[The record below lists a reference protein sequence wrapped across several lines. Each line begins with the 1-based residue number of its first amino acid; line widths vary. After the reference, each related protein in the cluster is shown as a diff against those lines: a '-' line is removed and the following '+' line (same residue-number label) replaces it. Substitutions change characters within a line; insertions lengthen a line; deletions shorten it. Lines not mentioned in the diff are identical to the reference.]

1 MLSQRKR
8 LIIYVMLFSLLLIN
22 YLDRVAISISG
33 KSIAAE
39 LNLGPVALG
48 YLYSSSLWIYIL
60 CLLPAGLLTDR
71 FGTRR
76 VIGLTIGLW
85 SLCQMLGGFAGGL
98 VSLIAARLGLGVFES
113 PTNAA
118 GNRVIREWAPRDE
131 RGAAT
136 SAFIMGSYA
145 GPAVGAPL
153 VAWLVT
159 RVGWRESFV
168 ATGLLGLVWMAAW
181 FMWFR
186 QPEDA
191 RWLSDDERSH
201 ILTSRDMRAAQDAA
215 RASAANAP
223 SIGLRGLLQLPTM
236 WALALTQGCMTYTQY
251 LFLSWFP
258 AYLQTARGLTILRSG
273 FYTAI
278 PYAVT
283 VVGCLLI
290 SVVADRLFDAQ
301 ALKSGKRRFAVALF
315 LLLSADILVAPS
327 IGSTTLLI
335 ALFSSSMLASACA
348 MSWNFA
354 LTNDLL
360 RSSSDA
366 GRAFALL
373 TLGGNLFG
381 IIAPIATGYVVSATG
396 HFDTAFLIA
405 GVLAVVGAAA
415 VLCFARRP
423 LGAPAGNA
431 ATGAGD
437 SAHPAAVTRHVSH
450 GESK

>member
-1 MLSQRKR
+1 MFANRKR
-8 LIIYVMLFSLLLIN
+8 LIIYGLLFLLLLIN
-22 YLDRVAISISG
+22 YLDRVAMSIAG
-33 KSIAAE
+33 KPIAAE
-39 LNLGPVALG
+39 LRLGPVALG

-60 CLLPAGLLTDR
+60 CLLPAGALTDR

-76 VIGLTIGLW
+76 VIGVAIGLW
-85 SLCQMLGGFAGGL
+85 SICQIVGGGAFGL

-118 GNRVIREWAPRDE
+118 GNRAIREWAPREE
-131 RGAAT
+131 RGSAT

-145 GPAVGAPL
+145 GPAVGAPV

-159 RVGWRESFV
+159 RYGWRLSFIV
-168 ATGLLGLVWMAAW
+168 TGMLGLAW
-181 FMWFR
+181 LVLWLARFR
-186 QPEDA
+186 LPERA
-191 RWLSDDERSH
+191 RWLAAAEREQ
-201 ILTSRDMRAAQDAA
+201 ILARRDMETTPAGRGT
-215 RASAANAP
+215 
-223 SIGLRGLLQLPTM
+223 GLRGLLASPTM

-251 LFLSWFP
+251 LFLTWFP
-258 AYLQTARGLTILRSG
+258 TYLETARGLTVMRSG

-290 SVVADRLFDAQ
+290 SFAVDRVFDGN
-301 ALKSGKRRFAVALF
+301 ALRAGKRRYAVALF
-315 LLLSADILVAPS
+315 LLLSADVLATPALQ
-327 IGSTTLLI
+327 STGFVI

-366 GRAFALL
+366 GIAFAVL

-381 IIAPIATGYVVSATG
+381 IVAPIVTGYVVSATG
-396 HFDTAFLIA
+396 HFDAAFAIA
-405 GVLAVVGAAA
+405 GVLAIIGAVA
-415 VLCFARRP
+415 VLLLTSRP
-423 LGAPAGNA
+423 LGSDHRDDAEKADLPADPGRIPHA
-431 ATGAGD
+431 AG
-437 SAHPAAVTRHVSH
+437 RH
-450 GESK
+450 